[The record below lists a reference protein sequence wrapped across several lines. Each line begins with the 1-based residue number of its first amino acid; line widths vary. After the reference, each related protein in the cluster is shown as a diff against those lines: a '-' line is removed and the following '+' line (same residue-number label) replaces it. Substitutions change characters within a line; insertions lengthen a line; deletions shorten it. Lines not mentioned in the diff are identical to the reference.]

1 MVCGPEAT
9 YLLGCWR
16 HEEKHVKF
24 ILISC
29 GCVFLYTNMCKHS
42 GDGVSTWAMFDGHIK
57 HWCPVTCKSIY
68 CIMRVPLLLFTVNIV

>member
-16 HEEKHVKF
+16 HKEKHAKF
-24 ILISC
+24 LLISC

-57 HWCPVTCKSIY
+57 MQKYLLYYGSAFVVIY
-68 CIMRVPLLLFTVNIV
+68 SKHCVITF